1 MAAIPWPNGTGVA
14 EGFTLPA
21 EFGPKRLSF
30 QNGVSFNNL
39 APWLL
44 LK

>member
-14 EGFTLPA
+14 EGFMLPA

-30 QNGVSFNNL
+30 QNGVASTIGLRGFF
-39 APWLL
+39 
-44 LK
+44 